1 MRHSQKGMSFF
12 GLLAVIALLIFGL
25 VIAMKLVPIYLD
37 HFSLREMVTKINE
50 DPTIK
55 INSIRDFNS
64 YIDKG
69 MQINSIR
76 DIDAREAITITAS
89 GTDAYTVIINY
100 EVRAPALQNV
110 DLLVHFDETHIV
122 RPIK

>member
-12 GLLAVIALLIFGL
+12 GWLAVIALIVFGL
-25 VIAMKLVPIYLD
+25 VIAMKLIPIYLD
-37 HFSLREMVTKINE
+37 HFALRDMVTKINE

-55 INSIRDFNS
+55 INSIRDFHS

-76 DIDAREAITITAS
+76 DIDAREAVKVTAS
-89 GTDAYTVIINY
+89 GADAYTVQINY
-100 EVRAPALQNV
+100 EVRTPALQNV

>member
-12 GLLAVIALLIFGL
+12 GWLAVIALIVFGL
-25 VIAMKLVPIYLD
+25 VIAMKLIPIYMD
-37 HFSLREMVTKINE
+37 HFALREMVTKVNE

-55 INSIRDFNS
+55 INSIREFHS

-76 DIDAREAITITAS
+76 DIDAREAIKVTAS
-89 GTDAYTVIINY
+89 GADAYTVQINY
-100 EVRAPALQNV
+100 EVRTPALQNV

>member
-12 GLLAVIALLIFGL
+12 GWLAVIALIIFGL

-37 HFSLREMVTKINE
+37 HFALREMVTKVNE
-50 DPTIK
+50 DPTIS
-55 INSIRDFNS
+55 INSIREFNS

-76 DIDAREAITITAS
+76 DINAREAIKITAS
-89 GTDAYTVIINY
+89 GTNAYTVQIAY
-100 EVRAPALQNV
+100 EVRTPALQNV

>member
-12 GLLAVIALLIFGL
+12 GWLAIITLIVFGL
-25 VIAMKLVPIYLD
+25 VIVMKLAPIYMD
-37 HFSLREMVTKINE
+37 HFSLRKIVTSVND
-50 DPTIK
+50 DPTLN
-55 INSIRDFNS
+55 INSLRDMNRH
-64 YIDKG
+64 IERG

-76 DIDAREAITITAS
+76 DINASEAIEVTSS
-89 GTDAYTVIINY
+89 GTDTYTVVIKY
-100 EVRAPALQNV
+100 EVRSPLLNTV

>member
-12 GLLAVIALLIFGL
+12 GWLAVIALIVFGL
-25 VIAMKLVPIYLD
+25 VIAMKLNPIYLD
-37 HFSLREMVTKINE
+37 HFALRNMVTKINE
-50 DPTIK
+50 DPTIE
-55 INSIRDFNS
+55 INSIREFNN

-76 DIDAREAITITAS
+76 DIDAREAIKVTAS
-89 GTDAYTVIINY
+89 GADAYTVQINY
-100 EVRAPALQNV
+100 EVRTPALQNV

>member
-55 INSIRDFNS
+55 INSIRDFND

-69 MQINSIR
+69 MKINSIR

>member
-12 GLLAVIALLIFGL
+12 GWLAVIALVVFGL
-25 VIAMKLVPIYLD
+25 VIAMKLIPIYLD
-37 HFSLREMVTKINE
+37 HFALREKVTKINE

-55 INSIRDFNS
+55 INSMRDFNS
-64 YIDKG
+64 YISKG

-76 DIDAREAITITAS
+76 DIDASKAFTITAS
-89 GTDAYTVIINY
+89 GTDVYTVVLKY
-100 EVRAPALQNV
+100 EVRTPALQNV

>member
-12 GLLAVIALLIFGL
+12 GWLAVIALIVFGL
-25 VIAMKLVPIYLD
+25 VLAMKLIPIYLD
-37 HFSLREMVTKINE
+37 HFALRSMVTKINE
-50 DPTIK
+50 DPTIEIK
-55 INSIRDFNS
+55 SIRQFNR
-64 YIDKG
+64 YIEDG

-76 DIDAREAITITAS
+76 DINAREAIKITAS
-89 GTDAYTVIINY
+89 GNNAYTVQIAY
-100 EVRAPALQNV
+100 EVRTPALQNV

>member
-12 GLLAVIALLIFGL
+12 GWLAVITLIIFAL
-25 VIAMKLVPIYLD
+25 VIIMKLAPVYMD
-37 HFSLREMVTKINE
+37 HMSLRKIVTSVNE
-50 DPTIK
+50 DATLNIK
-55 INSIRDFNS
+55 SLRDMHRH
-64 YIDKG
+64 IERG

-76 DIDAREAITITAS
+76 DIDASEAIEVTAS
-89 GTDAYTVIINY
+89 GTDTYTVVIKY
-100 EVRAPALQNV
+100 EVRSPLLNTV

>member
-12 GLLAVIALLIFGL
+12 GWLAVIALIVFGL
-25 VIAMKLVPIYLD
+25 VIAMKLIPIYLD
-37 HFSLREMVTKINE
+37 HFALRNMVTKINE
-50 DPTIK
+50 DPTIE
-55 INSIRDFNS
+55 INSIREFNN

-76 DIDAREAITITAS
+76 DIDAREAIKVTAS
-89 GTDAYTVIINY
+89 GADAYTVQINY
-100 EVRAPALQNV
+100 EVRTPALQNV

>member
-55 INSIRDFNS
+55 INSIRDFND